1 MTTQNETYL
10 RKLFK
15 LLLPGT
21 VVTSSWLKKYGISR
35 DLQRYYLNSG
45 WLEQIG
51 RGAYKKP
58 NDKVE
63 WQGALNAVQKQT
75 ETKVHLGGLS
85 ALAQQGFSHY
95 FRFDKE
101 TLQLFS
107 PLQNK
112 LPKWFTDYNWSVNLL
127 HKKTSFLPD
136 NLGLKEIEI
145 KGIPITASSPE
156 RAIMECLYLSPSQTD
171 LVECYHIFEGLVNL
185 KPKLVTKL
193 LENCSSVK
201 VKRLFLLMAEKS
213 NHTWFQFLN
222 KENIGLGTG
231 NRMIGKKTVYNS
243 KYKIS
248 IPKELTEL

>member
-1 MTTQNETYL
+1 MTTQSKTYL
-10 RKLFK
+10 RILSD
-15 LLLPGT
+15 LLRPGT
-21 VVTSSWLKKYGISR
+21 IVSSSWLERHGISR

-45 WLEQIG
+45 WLEQLG

-58 NDKVE
+58 KDKIE
-63 WQGALNAVQKQT
+63 WQGAINAIQKQT
-75 ETKVHLGGLS
+75 ETKVYLGGLS

-112 LPKWFTDYNWSVNLL
+112 LPKWFIDYNWGVNIL

-145 KGIPITASSPE
+145 KQIKITVSSPE
-156 RAIMECLYLSPSQTD
+156 RAIMECLYLAPTQVD

-185 KPKLVTKL
+185 KPKLVTEL
-193 LENCSSVK
+193 LQKCNSVK
-201 VKRLFLLMAEKS
+201 VKRLFLFMAEKS
-213 NHTWFQFLN
+213 NHVWFQFLDV
-222 KENIGLGTG
+222 KNIDLGNG
-231 NRMIGKKTVYNS
+231 KRMIGKNAVYNS

-248 IPKELTEL
+248 IPKELIEL

>member
-1 MTTQNETYL
+1 MTTKNKTYL
-10 RKLFK
+10 KK
-15 LLLPGT
+15 ISELLIPGT
-21 VVTSSWLKKYGISR
+21 VVTSSWLEGFGISR
-35 DLQRYYLNSG
+35 DLQKYYLKSV
-45 WLEQIG
+45 WLEPIG

-63 WQGALNAVQKQT
+63 WQGALNAIQKQT
-75 ETKVHLGGLS
+75 DIKVHLGGLS

-112 LPKWFTDYNWSVNLL
+112 LPKWFTDYDWGVNLL

-145 KGIPITASSPE
+145 KGITISVSSPE
-156 RAIMECLYLSPSQTD
+156 RAIMECLYLSPTQID

-185 KPKLVTKL
+185 KPNL
-193 LENCSSVK
+193 LNELLQKCNSVK
-201 VKRLFLLMAEKS
+201 VKRLFLYMAGKS

-222 KENIGLGTG
+222 IKNIDLGKG
-231 NRMIGKKTVYNS
+231 NRVITENGVYIS